1 MHYQFPP
8 DVERLIRD
16 RMASGKYA
24 TEDELLREALLAL
37 TEEEEDLDAIRE
49 AIAEMDSGDNGV
61 PLDEVVHRIRSD
73 HKHPS
78 A

>member
-1 MHYQFPP
+1 MHYEFPP
-8 DVERLIRD
+8 EVERLFRE

-37 TEEEEDLDAIRE
+37 AEEEEDLDAIRE
-49 AIAEMDSGDNGV
+49 AIAEMDAGDSGV
-61 PLDEVVHRIRSD
+61 PLDEVIDRIRSD
-73 HKHPS
+73 HKPQS